1 MPAKIN
7 LTKDVQRLYDAQH
20 HVQSDLSV
28 YASMALLRVLP
39 QGVSVPE
46 KTMCKT
52 EFSHDKTMIVH
63 YEYNIE
69 NVPAHGT
76 WKFSFM
82 FRSSRSGAVM
92 ISKCN
97 NFGFNTR
104 TCPLDLVAIGEK
116 VEELAEL

>member
-7 LTKDVQRLYDAQH
+7 LTKDLQKFYDAHH
-20 HVQSDLSV
+20 HVVADLGL
-28 YASMALLRVLP
+28 YAAMALL
-39 QGVSVPE
+39 GVIPDGIAPE

-52 EFSHDKTMIVH
+52 EFSHDKTMTVH
-63 YEYNIE
+63 YEYNLTNI
-69 NVPAHGT
+69 PAHGT
-76 WKFSFM
+76 WKFTFM

-97 NFGFNTR
+97 DFGFNTR

-116 VEELAEL
+116 VKELAEL